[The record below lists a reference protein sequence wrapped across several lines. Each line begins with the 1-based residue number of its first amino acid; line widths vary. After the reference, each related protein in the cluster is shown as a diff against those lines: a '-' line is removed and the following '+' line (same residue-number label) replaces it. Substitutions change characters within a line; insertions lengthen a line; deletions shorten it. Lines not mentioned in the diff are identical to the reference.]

1 MRSLIVSTSDIG
13 GGAAIAGYRL
23 HEGLRRMG
31 RESGMLVREKLS
43 SDEAVVVWGERSDA
57 EAARWD
63 ALTNDLRLRA
73 RTALST
79 TYFSLPWPG
88 EDVAGHAMVKAAE
101 VIHLHWVG
109 HFVSPEGL
117 RALLQTGKPVIWT
130 LHDERAFTGGCHYAA
145 GCEGFLQG
153 CEACPQLREG
163 WRAIPER
170 ALALSQACLS
180 GVPKPV
186 IVAPSRWLA
195 EEARRSAL
203 FSECRVECIP
213 YGLDLEVFKASDR
226 RKTRAFFGLPEEALV
241 ILIGAQSLAE
251 PRKGFDLVR
260 RAIDMVLADE
270 AMAGAVKAGR
280 VVFAAYG
287 QSGETLRETR
297 LPLVLLGEQA
307 TAEEMARVLSAS
319 DLFVC
324 PSREDNLPNTVME
337 AMACGVPV
345 LGANVGGIPDM
356 IEDWRNGRLV
366 APNDGEALGVALL
379 EMIREPAIW
388 AGWGVEARRKCEA
401 EYGLERQAA
410 AYAELYEEVLVAAG
424 SRGGVDEVG
433 VVIEEAR
440 VALRKACEEGR
451 VLLDEEAAERERV
464 KEILGRQEV
473 KLSAKDELKAVEERL
488 KKIRR
493 NPLWFLFGVNRAV
506 KRRRDVLKGEVA
518 AKKAKKAEG
527 KVKAKEETVAK
538 AEVVEKP
545 RAEVLSEGVGV
556 MGATL
561 IVTAAEI
568 NERHG
573 TGVLLE
579 RLFGDGAGMIHVR
592 SMNLYGGKTL
602 GALQICLPPGEVG
615 GVDLAGLLK
624 GSEVT
629 RLLSVP
635 YCGGDVENTLALQ
648 ALTGAPLVVWLMDH
662 HLGDGPHQIPRALM
676 KRLLDGAQLRLGI
689 SPEFCELY
697 EKEFGHAVHFVPPM
711 VNAALGQRTLLH
723 LPPEAFLPATGVLL
737 GNIWSQRWLKKLA
750 ATVEGAKIPLT
761 AFGHKSPEW
770 VKHGALESSVQFRGF
785 LPEEELVAA
794 LRGHPYAVVPTGTMD
809 EEDDLPEIARYSL
822 PSRTL
827 YLSAVGNLPIV
838 VTGHAESGVAK
849 FVKRH
854 DLGVVVPYEG
864 KALRQAVQWICRP
877 EQQLRFR
884 RRAAAM
890 APAFACDDG
899 VEWLWKSLELGRPC
913 DERWSEAVLS
923 ASNE

>member
-23 HEGLRRMG
+23 HEGLRRLG

-43 SDEAVVVWGERSDA
+43 ADEAVVVWGERSDA
-57 EAARWD
+57 EAVWWD

-88 EDVAGHAMVKAAE
+88 EDVAGHVKVKEAE

-117 RALLQTGKPVIWT
+117 RALLQTGRPVIWT

-145 GCEGFLQG
+145 GCEGFLTG
-153 CEACPQLREG
+153 CEACPQLRAE

-170 ALALSQACLS
+170 ALALSKACS
-180 GVPKPV
+180 MGVPKPV

-203 FSECRVECIP
+203 FAECRVECIP
-213 YGLDLEVFKASDR
+213 YGLDLEVFKASD
-226 RKTRAFFGLPEEALV
+226 KKAARAFFGLPEEALV

-260 RAIDMVLADE
+260 RAIERVMEDE
-270 AMAGAVKAGR
+270 AMAGAVKAGQ

-287 QSGETLRETR
+287 QSGETLRETG

-307 TAEEMARVLSAS
+307 TAEAMARVLSAS

-356 IEDWRNGRLV
+356 IVDGRNGRLV
-366 APNDGEALGVALL
+366 APNDGEALGEALMAL
-379 EMIREPAIW
+379 IREPGTW
-388 AGWGVEARRKCEA
+388 KGWGAEARRKCEA
-401 EYGLERQAA
+401 EYGLERQAR
-410 AYAELYEEVLVAAG
+410 AYAALYDELVA
-424 SRGGVDEVG
+424 GGIQGAFGEEWAS
-433 VVIEEAR
+433 IEETQ

-451 VLLDEEAAERERV
+451 AKLDEESAERERV

-488 KKIRR
+488 RKIRR

-506 KRRRDVLKGEVA
+506 KRRRDVLKGEVVA
-518 AKKAKKAEG
+518 MKAKKAEG
-527 KVKAKEETVAK
+527 KVNAKEEPVAK

-545 RAEVLSEGVGV
+545 RAEVRSEGVGV
-556 MGATL
+556 RGATL

-602 GALQICLPPGEVG
+602 GALQICLPPGEVA

-648 ALTGAPLVVWLMDH
+648 ALTGAPMVVWLMDH
-662 HLGDGPHQIPRALM
+662 HLGDGLHQIPRALM
-676 KRLLDGAQLRLGI
+676 KRLLEGAQLRLGI

-697 EKEFGHAVHFVPPM
+697 EREFGFPVHFVPPM
-711 VNAALGQRTLLH
+711 VNEALGQRTLLH
-723 LPPEAFLPATGVLL
+723 LPPSAFLPATGVLL

-750 ATVEGAKIPLT
+750 VTVEAAKIPLT

-770 VKHGALESSVQFRGF
+770 VKHGALETSVQFRGF
-785 LPEEELVAA
+785 LPEVELVAA
-794 LRGHPYAVVPTGTMD
+794 LRGHAYAVVPTGTMD
-809 EEDDLPEIARYSL
+809 AEDDLPDIARYSL

-827 YLSAVGNLPIV
+827 YLSAVGNLPII
-838 VTGHAESGVAK
+838 VTGDAEAGVAK

-899 VEWLWKSLELGRPC
+899 VEWLWKSLEIGRPC